1 MVISSDAVSGKE
13 KAANSVPLSAGGHMS
28 PHVITSAGSDPN
40 AAYGTYTPSVEVGQ
54 VIVMTSQ
61 SHPYHFTK
69 S

>member
-40 AAYGTYTPSVEVGQ
+40 AAIPEPCGGVLLLIGGALLALRRRRMSP
-54 VIVMTSQ
+54 
-61 SHPYHFTK
+61 
-69 S
+69 